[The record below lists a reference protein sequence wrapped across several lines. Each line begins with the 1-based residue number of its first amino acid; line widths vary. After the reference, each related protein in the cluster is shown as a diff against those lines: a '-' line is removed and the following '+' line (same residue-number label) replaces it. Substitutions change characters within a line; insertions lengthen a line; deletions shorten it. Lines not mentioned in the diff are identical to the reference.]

1 MSTLTPSGQSP
12 DQQELPLIQQGDSP
26 APETASSG
34 LRGLLR
40 YPGSGLFIFCC
51 AALALGAIYAV
62 LSLCGIDLYARL
74 GLTKLR
80 CGFHELTGFYC
91 PGCGGTRST
100 LSLLKFRP
108 LRSFLYHPLPLYVA
122 ALLVN
127 FMVRFISAYLLPA
140 RVDRRLKP
148 PRFRVAYVIIAAVLL
163 AVNFLVRNLLLLA
176 GIDTL

>member
-1 MSTLTPSGQSP
+1 M
-12 DQQELPLIQQGDSP
+12 
-26 APETASSG
+26 
-34 LRGLLR
+34 
-40 YPGSGLFIFCC
+40 
-51 AALALGAIYAV
+51 

-148 PRFRVAYVIIAAVLL
+148 PRFRVAYVIIAAALL

-176 GIDTL
+176 GIDTLCRLIYSGTKTVVEWGRAIDAGRQKGTNPNEK